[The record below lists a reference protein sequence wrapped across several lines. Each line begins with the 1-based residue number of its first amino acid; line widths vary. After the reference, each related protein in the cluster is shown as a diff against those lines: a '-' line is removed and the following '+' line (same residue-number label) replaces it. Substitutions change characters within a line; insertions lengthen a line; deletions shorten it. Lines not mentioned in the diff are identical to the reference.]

1 MLQDRTLIQ
10 SSGASQ
16 ISLYL
21 VTLTKMIRFRSLI
34 IKFYLIPE
42 EVMQEVL
49 IHLVDTITIL

>member
-34 IKFYLIPE
+34 INFYLIPE